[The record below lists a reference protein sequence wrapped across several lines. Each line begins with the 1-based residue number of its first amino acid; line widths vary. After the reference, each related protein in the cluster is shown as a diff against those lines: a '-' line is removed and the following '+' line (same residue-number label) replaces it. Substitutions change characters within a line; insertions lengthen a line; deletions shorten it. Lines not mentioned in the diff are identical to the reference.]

1 MPRFWIKLSCS
12 NNAARR
18 VPTFPAEQSGGR
30 TRDKKICNS
39 FCISLTYSYLCSMN
53 KYIVIAAVVAMLAA
67 TSCEQKK
74 DDGAATMLAEIEQL
88 YEQGNYNAALDSIKL
103 LRVRYP
109 KAIAERQ
116 RALRIW
122 QEASLKAAQQDIA
135 LTDSA
140 LQAVTAQMQAETR
153 IYERNM
159 LGVKK
164 DSLQVRYEALIGEVR
179 IIRKRMEESPQ
190 NRE

>member
-1 MPRFWIKLSCS
+1 
-12 NNAARR
+12 
-18 VPTFPAEQSGGR
+18 
-30 TRDKKICNS
+30 
-39 FCISLTYSYLCSMN
+39 MN
-53 KYIVIAAVVAMLAA
+53 KYIVIAAVVAMLTA
-67 TSCEQKK
+67 TSCKQKK
-74 DDGAATMLAEIEQL
+74 DEGAATMLAEIEQL

-122 QEASLKAAQQDIA
+122 QEASLKTAQEDIA

-179 IIRKRMEESPQ
+179 IIRKRMEESPLK
-190 NRE
+190 

>member
-1 MPRFWIKLSCS
+1 
-12 NNAARR
+12 
-18 VPTFPAEQSGGR
+18 
-30 TRDKKICNS
+30 
-39 FCISLTYSYLCSMN
+39 MN
-53 KYIVIAAVVAMLAA
+53 KYIVIAAVVAMLTA

-74 DDGAATMLAEIEQL
+74 DEGAATMLAEIEQL

-122 QEASLKAAQQDIA
+122 QGASLKAAQQDIA